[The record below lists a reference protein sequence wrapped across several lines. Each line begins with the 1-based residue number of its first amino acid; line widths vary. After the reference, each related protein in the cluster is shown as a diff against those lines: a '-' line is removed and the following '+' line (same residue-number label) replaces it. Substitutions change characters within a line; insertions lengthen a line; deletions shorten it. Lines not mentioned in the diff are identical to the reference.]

1 MQPPVIQRPE
11 FVYRLKT
18 RKLLLAYRAATSSPL
33 LLYRAPGRYDQ
44 RFVPPFYPRIKRR
57 GYSLLF
63 ANPATYAIVP
73 DVTGVMSPS
82 AQAIIVGAGF
92 ANGALT
98 NSYSSTVP
106 EGEVISQNPP
116 GNTIAAIGTTVF
128 LTISVGPAPDI
139 TAIPAPVAK
148 LPPIYMIPL
157 QVGAP
162 QTFSITLNGKAYQFT
177 LKYRNVDQGGWVL
190 DVQDSAGNDVVNGI
204 PLVTGA
210 NLLAQYAYLGFGGSL
225 WVQTPGN
232 ADAVPTFENL
242 GQDALFFWVPDA

>member
-1 MQPPVIQRPE
+1 MLQVIQTTS
-11 FVYRLKT
+11 FVYRTKA
-18 RKLLLAYRAATSSPL
+18 RKLLLAYLAAKTTPL
-33 LLYRAPGRYDQ
+33 LLYRVPGRFDR
-44 RFVPPFYPRIKRR
+44 RFEVPVYPRRKKKAF
-57 GYSLLF
+57 GYFF
-63 ANPATYAIVP
+63 AHAPSFAAVP
-73 DVTGVMSPS
+73 NVTNQPQAA
-82 AQAIIVGAGF
+82 AQVAVVAAGF
-92 ANGALT
+92 INGPVGNA
-98 NSYSSTVP
+98 YSSTV
-106 EGEVISQNPP
+106 EAGNVIAQNPV
-116 GNTIAAIGTTVF
+116 GGAIAALGTTVF
-128 LTISVGPAPDI
+128 LTVSVGPAPDI